1 MYIIVDFT
9 IKARTHT
16 TPMEV
21 LELED
26 MRPRMVPY
34 DLPALY
40 LQGSAK
46 GIMV

>member
-34 DLPALY
+34 DQPAQY

-46 GIMV
+46 ETMA